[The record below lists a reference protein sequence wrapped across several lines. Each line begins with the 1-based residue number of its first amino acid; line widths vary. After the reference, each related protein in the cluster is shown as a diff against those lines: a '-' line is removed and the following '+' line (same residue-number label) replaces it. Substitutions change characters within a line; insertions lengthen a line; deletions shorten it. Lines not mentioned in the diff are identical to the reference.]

1 MTAALGFGPVASV
14 RIVIGDGGTW
24 NGKRGAA
31 SETAYGYTEGTKL

>member
-1 MTAALGFGPVASV
+1 MAAVLGFGPVTTA
-14 RIVIGDGGTW
+14 RIVAGVAGTW